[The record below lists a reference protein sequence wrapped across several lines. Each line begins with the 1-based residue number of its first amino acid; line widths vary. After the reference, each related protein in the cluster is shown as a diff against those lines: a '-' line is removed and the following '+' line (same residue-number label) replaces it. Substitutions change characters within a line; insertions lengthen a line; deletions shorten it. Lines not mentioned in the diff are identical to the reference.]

1 MHHLLLS
8 IIYSPFLSDNGDFD
22 LSRILQALF
31 DLLSDILG
39 QREDAQVIH
48 FIGLYNDAY
57 LASSLYG
64 IGFLDASE
72 RTRQVFKRLDSF
84 EVAF

>member
-1 MHHLLLS
+1 VHHLLLG
-8 IIYSPFLSDNGDFD
+8 IIHSPFLPDNGDFD
-22 LSRILQALF
+22 LSRILEALL

-39 QREDAQVIH
+39 QRDDAQVIN

-72 RTRQVFKRLDSF
+72 RTSQIFKRLDSF
-84 EVAF
+84 